1 VFDEN
6 YILKDAGAMR
16 VPDNAGFDPGMEIA
30 VTPKQI
36 AFINPIRPQQKG
48 YIYIW
53 VSNECENTKV
63 WFDDLKITHRSRRVT
78 QAIDYYAYGSVLR
91 EQKTPEE
98 LTYRYKYQGQFAEK
112 DEETGWSH
120 FELREY
126 DPVIVRFTSTDPAG
140 QFNSPFVGMSND
152 PINGTDPDGG
162 YFFGL
167 FGSTKQQRDAA
178 RNTADLTGGEIA
190 NITKRNI
197 SVTAF
202 DNNSWYNDPIEG
214 YNTATNHSWNYTFDK
229 GGNYDV
235 SINQFTVLSMATGR
249 VDFDPLGQYM
259 LGSLAVGV
267 SKGMSV
273 LYLRTGIAVMSFSGP
288 AGKAFF
294 WSGISS
300 TEAST
305 IALTRGA
312 YTMAETSGGRFLNQG
327 LSKVA
332 LRIIGDKTAYRYI
345 WAPASRKFASSA
357 IGDVTFYSTGYRV
370 VIWRAIEY
378 PTLRSNFNRIIRIP

>member
-126 DPVIVRFTSTDPAG
+126 DPIIGRWLVPDPMRQYWSPYVAYGNNPVNIVDRRGGEGDPVNGQLNEAG
-140 QFNSPFVGMSND
+140 THQWGLNATTGEYGWSEIMQSITITPQTFPSNFIFHAQDATRPNQPNKFATKKYEELQKSRADMINFVSSDGNSS
-152 PINGTDPDGG
+152 GG
-162 YFFGL
+162 NI
-167 FGSTKQQRDAA
+167 FGSGGIAKYQVNIDDLMLAFGVNK
-178 RNTADLTGGEIA
+178 NTAGDGENLLDA
-190 NITKRNI
+190 LNVHERNK
-197 SVTAF
+197 
-202 DNNSWYNDPIEG
+202 
-214 YNTATNHSWNYTFDK
+214 AT
-229 GGNYDV
+229 
-235 SINQFTVLSMATGR
+235 
-249 VDFDPLGQYM
+249 
-259 LGSLAVGV
+259 
-267 SKGMSV
+267 
-273 LYLRTGIAVMSFSGP
+273 
-288 AGKAFF
+288 
-294 WSGISS
+294 
-300 TEAST
+300 
-305 IALTRGA
+305 
-312 YTMAETSGGRFLNQG
+312 
-327 LSKVA
+327 A
-332 LRIIGDKTAYRYI
+332 LRIMGISGGWTHIGTYYDPHDT
-345 WAPASRKFASSA
+345 
-357 IGDVTFYSTGYRV
+357 DTGMLATRMGG
-370 VIWRAIEY
+370 A
-378 PTLRSNFNRIIRIP
+378 NFRRGRMIF